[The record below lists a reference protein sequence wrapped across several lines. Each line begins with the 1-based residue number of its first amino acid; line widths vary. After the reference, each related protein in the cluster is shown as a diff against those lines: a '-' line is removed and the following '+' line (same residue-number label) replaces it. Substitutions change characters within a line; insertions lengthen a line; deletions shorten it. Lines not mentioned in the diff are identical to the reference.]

1 MGSSLPGILG
11 CDWALRSE
19 VAGALELSRGPDRCP
34 GVGDSG
40 GMLWLC
46 YGSSFMQNQP
56 RVLLSAFWTADLDLH
71 S

>member
-34 GVGDSG
+34 GVGDLG
-40 GMLWLC
+40 GYALVVLW
-46 YGSSFMQNQP
+46 QQ
-56 RVLLSAFWTADLDLH
+56 LH
-71 S
+71 AEPA